1 MDKKYNLYLDDKRTP
16 TTDEWLIVRNF
27 TEFKSK
33 IEELG
38 LDNIAYISLDHD
50 LDETAEEEYINNGIP
65 NYTINYS
72 NIGGDTGMECAKW
85 LVDHF
90 YSTKPEYDRE
100 LKKDRNTKSL
110 FFPFPK
116 VYVHAD
122 NPIGA
127 CNIMG
132 YINNFLMNENQ
143 PKDCVSVSIE
153 HT

>member
-1 MDKKYNLYLDDKRTP
+1 MENKYNLYLDDKRTP
-16 TTDEWLIVRNF
+16 TADEWLIVRDF
-27 TEFKSK
+27 SEFKSK

-38 LDNIAYISLDHD
+38 LDNIGYISLDHD
-50 LDETAEEEYINNGIP
+50 LDETAEKEYKDNVVT
-65 NYTINYS
+65 NYTINYTS
-72 NIGGDTGMECAKW
+72 IESETGMDCAKW

-90 YSTKPEYDRE
+90 YSIKPEYDKE
-100 LKKDRNTKSL
+100 LKNERKRSL
-110 FFPFPK
+110 YFPFPK

-127 CNIMG
+127 ANIIG
-132 YINNFLMNENQ
+132 YVNNFLMNENQ